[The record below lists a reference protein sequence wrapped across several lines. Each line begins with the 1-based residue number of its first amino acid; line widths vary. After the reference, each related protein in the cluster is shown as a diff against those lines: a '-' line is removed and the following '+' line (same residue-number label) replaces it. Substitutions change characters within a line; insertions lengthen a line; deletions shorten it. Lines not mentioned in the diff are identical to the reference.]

1 MDTTARDLD
10 ALLAVGAV
18 DVQTLPD
25 LPRRSDGRIDLDRL
39 QVGLGT
45 SLLESVPASPAAGR
59 YSYVVAHARGRLGCW
74 QDRSVLD
81 LGDGDRLRI
90 ADDPFVAMRLV
101 FDAVRL
107 RPDGDR
113 SGLPP
118 FFGGAV
124 GAWSYDLGR
133 VIEKVPQHAAGDG
146 PSRLADVLLVDA
158 VVAIDHD
165 DEVAHLIRRPLGAAD
180 DLPDDATITALAKA
194 ASVPKLPALAPMAVA
209 SSLPKQDYLAA
220 VRTVLDHIAAGDV
233 FQVNLTQ
240 RLSAPW
246 PFDVGALYRAL
257 RHHSPAPFAACH
269 VTADGEGIASISP
282 ETFMQALG
290 RQVATRPIKGTR
302 PRSDDLLE
310 DLALK
315 RELASSSKDRAENVM
330 VVDMERND
338 LGRVCV
344 PGSVR
349 VPDLLSVEGHPT
361 VWQLVS
367 TVTGQLHPEVDYVD
381 LLRAT
386 FPCGSITGTPKVEAM
401 KVIEELEPVRRS
413 WYCGAIGFVAPGAMS
428 TSVAIRT
435 AVLRDG
441 IAHYGAGGGIVAD
454 SDPAAEFEES
464 LDKAM
469 PFLRAVAADRSALR

>member
-1 MDTTARDLD
+1 MDTTARVLD
-10 ALLAVGAV
+10 ALIRVGAV

-25 LPRRSDGRIDLDRL
+25 LPRRGDGRIDLDRL
-39 QVGLGT
+39 QVGLSAT
-45 SLLESVPASPAAGR
+45 LLESVPGSPAAGR

-74 QDRSVLD
+74 PERSVLD
-81 LGDGDRLRI
+81 LGGGRRVDLPH
-90 ADDPFVAMRLV
+90 DPFAAMRAV
-101 FDAVRL
+101 FGAVGL

-118 FFGGAV
+118 FFGGVV

-133 VIEKVPQHAAGDG
+133 VIEAVPEHTAGDRSA
-146 PSRLADVLLVDA
+146 PLADLLLVDA

-165 DEVAHLIRRPLGAAD
+165 DEVAHLIRRPLGDVD
-180 DLPDDATITALAKA
+180 DLPDDATVTALAKD
-194 ASVPKLPALAPMAVA
+194 ASVPPLPVPAPVEVA
-209 SSLPKQDYLAA
+209 ASLTRSDYLAA
-220 VRTVLDHIAAGDV
+220 VRAVLDHIAAGDV

-246 PFDVGALYRAL
+246 VHDVGALYRTL

-282 ETFMQALG
+282 ETFLQALG

-349 VPDLLSVEGHPT
+349 VPDLLSVEGHPS

-367 TVTGQLHPEVDYVD
+367 TVIGQLRPEADYVD

-401 KVIEELEPVRRS
+401 KVIEELEPIRRS
-413 WYCGAIGFVAPGAMS
+413 WYCGAVGFVAPGAMS

-441 IAHYGAGGGIVAD
+441 IAHFGAGGGIVAD

-469 PFLRAVAADRSALR
+469 PFLRAVGAQRSALR

>member
-1 MDTTARDLD
+1 MDTAARDLD

-18 DVQTLPD
+18 DVQALPD

-45 SLLESVPASPAAGR
+45 TLLESVPGSPAAGR
-59 YSYVVAHARGRLGCW
+59 YSYVVAHARGRLSCW
-74 QDRSVLD
+74 LDRSILD
-81 LGDGDRLRI
+81 FGSGRRVALPQN
-90 ADDPFVAMRLV
+90 PFTAMRAV
-101 FDAVRL
+101 FEAAGL

-133 VIEKVPQHAAGDG
+133 VIEAVPEHADGD
-146 PSRLADVLLVDA
+146 PSARVVDLLLVDA

-165 DEVAHLIRRPLGAAD
+165 DEVAHLIRRPLGPAD
-180 DLPDDATITALAKA
+180 DLPDDATITAMAKD
-194 ASVPKLPALAPMAVA
+194 ASVPPLPAITQTEMATTLARP
-209 SSLPKQDYLAA
+209 DYLAA

-246 PFDVGALYRAL
+246 AHDVGALYRTL

-282 ETFMQALG
+282 ETFLQAVG

-315 RELASSSKDRAENVM
+315 RELASSGKDRAENVM

-349 VPDLLSVEGHPT
+349 VPDLLSVEGHPS

-367 TVTGQLHPEVDYVD
+367 TVTGQLRPAVDYVD
-381 LLRAT
+381 LLRAA

-413 WYCGAIGFVAPGAMS
+413 WYCGALGFVAAGAMS

-441 IAHYGAGGGIVAD
+441 TAHFGAGGGIVAD
-454 SDPAAEFEES
+454 SDPADEFEES

-469 PFLRAVAADRSALR
+469 PFLRAVGAQRSAPQ